1 MGRSVA
7 LIFGVVLAA
16 MGAAIAAP
24 HASFDSA
31 KASRP
36 VDRLICSDDG
46 LADLDAKLA
55 LAYKKALAADA
66 NKDELRAA
74 QRAWIA
80 KRDAECPNAKD
91 PVICL
96 AQAYHNRLADLAP
109 GKFSEVVVLPIYD
122 ERLRLTAANATTV
135 VPLDDHALTAAHPA
149 ERGEMGFPQGTFS
162 PKGDLFAFAVDNIVS
177 GDPDQV
183 WLYRLADKKL
193 VPATPSPVKAKSSV
207 NIEGFSFADET
218 LYIQG
223 SSGDY
228 GGAQTPFKRAATM
241 AGAHDVAAIPKAT
254 SSPGAA
260 RDTTAEDGDALS
272 SQGDKRE
279 EDDHYVVTSTNRGHG
294 AIVLS
299 ARAKSGGPE
308 WTIAT
313 GTWNL
318 ADFVFDAPR
327 ARVLYGDDTRGLAS
341 YDLKTRKTMT
351 AVPVAV
357 GRLLDVTADG
367 RLAAYAA
374 YGACNAPP
382 GKLAGRT
389 QMICFA
395 KLP

>member
-16 MGAAIAAP
+16 IGAAIAAP
-24 HASFDSA
+24 HASFDCA

-36 VDRLICSDDG
+36 VDRLICSDDR
-46 LADLDAKLA
+46 LADSDAKLA

-80 KRDAECPNAKD
+80 KRDADCLTDKAPVECLKIFY
-91 PVICL
+91 V
-96 AQAYHNRLADLAP
+96 
-109 GKFSEVVVLPIYD
+109 
-122 ERLRLTAANATTV
+122 LRLGSLTQPQMKVAFVREPQPVTDAGSVNV
-135 VPLDDHALTAAHPA
+135 FPLDDHALIAAHPA

-193 VPATPSPVKAKSSV
+193 VPATPSPVKARSSV

-241 AGAHDVAAIPKAT
+241 VGAHDVAAIPKAT

-313 GTWNL
+313 GTWGL

-374 YGACNAPP
+374 YGACNGPP

-389 QMICFA
+389 QVICFA